1 MVGWAT
7 LTKAGSQV
15 RIAGIA
21 AAAILVVV
29 LLTIPLFGDYVIW
42 LTANMLIL
50 ALFAVGFNLL
60 FGFTGLLSFGQ
71 AGFFAVGG
79 YVCAKILLAVPSL
92 LLGVIGGVLAAGVT
106 ALIIG
111 FLCVRHTEIYF
122 AMLTLAFGMMIH
134 SIIWKWRS
142 VTGGDDGLV
151 GVPRAPLEIP
161 GVLYIEMAALDRY
174 YYFVL
179 VLVVLGIL
187 AIWGVVRSSLGLTL
201 QSIRDSESRVTFS
214 GLSVR
219 KYRLIAFTIAGLAAG
234 LAGALMVPL
243 GRSASPAIANWTF
256 SAEPVIATL
265 LGGASAFA
273 GPIVGAFL
281 FYIIKEIVVI
291 FTGYWMMTLGIIV
304 VALVLGFRGGIV
316 SVIQH
321 HLLPLLTRARHGKG
335 EDR

>member
-1 MVGWAT
+1 LFLIV
-7 LTKAGSQV
+7 
-15 RIAGIA
+15 
-21 AAAILVVV
+21 
-29 LLTIPLFGDYVIW
+29 PLFGDYVIW

-60 FGFTGLLSFGQ
+60 FSFTGLLSFGQ
-71 AGFFAVGG
+71 AAFFAVGG

-92 LLGVIGGVLAAGVT
+92 LLGVIAGVVAAGVA

-122 AMLTLAFGMMIH
+122 SMLTLAFGMMVH

-161 GVLYIEMAALDRY
+161 GVFSIEMADLSRY

-179 VLVVLGIL
+179 VLVVLGIF
-187 AIWGVVRSSLGLTL
+187 AIWRVVRSPLGLTL
-201 QSIRDSESRVTFS
+201 RGIRDSETRVTFI
-214 GLSVR
+214 GLSVM
-219 KYRLIAFTIAGLAAG
+219 KYRLISFTIAGIASG

-265 LGGASAFA
+265 LGGAFTFA
-273 GPIVGAFL
+273 GPIVGSFL

-291 FTGYWMMTLGIIV
+291 FTGYWMMTLGVIV
-304 VALVLGFRGGIV
+304 LALVLGFRGGVV
-316 SVIQH
+316 SVIQN
-321 HLLPLLTRARHGKG
+321 HLLPALARRRDDLGG
-335 EDR
+335 EQ

>member
-1 MVGWAT
+1 MEGAVPQTAAGR
-7 LTKAGSQV
+7 KA
-15 RIAGIA
+15 R
-21 AAAILVVV
+21 LVV
-29 LLTIPLFGDYVIW
+29 LLSAVSLMAVLLLIPLFGDYIVW

-79 YVCAKILLAVPSL
+79 YVCAKILLAIPSL
-92 LLGVIGGVLAAGVT
+92 LLAVIGGVLAAGLA
-106 ALIIG
+106 ALILG
-111 FLCVRHTEIYF
+111 FLCVRHTQIYF

-161 GVLYIEMAALDRY
+161 GVLHIEMSDVDRY

-179 VLVVLGIL
+179 ILVLLGIF
-187 AIWGVVRSSLGLTL
+187 AIWRVVNSSLGLTL
-201 QSIRDSESRVTFS
+201 QGIRDSESRVAFS

-219 KYRLIAFTIAGLAAG
+219 KFRLIAFTIAGMSAG
-234 LAGALMVPL
+234 LAGALMAPL
-243 GRSASPAIANWTF
+243 ARSATPEMAHWTF

-265 LGGASAFA
+265 LGGAHTFG

-281 FYIIKEIVVI
+281 FYIIKEIAVI

-304 VALVLGFRGGIV
+304 LALVLGFRGGVV
-316 SVIQH
+316 SVIQDR
-321 HLLPLLTRARHGKG
+321 LLPLLARMDQEKG
-335 EDR
+335 EER

>member
-1 MVGWAT
+1 MSVSAT
-7 LTKAGSQV
+7 LAKSSNQVKLTAVAG
-15 RIAGIA
+15 A
-21 AAAILVVV
+21 ALALV
-29 LLTIPLFGDYVIW
+29 LLIVPLFGDYVVW

-50 ALFAVGFNLL
+50 ALFAVAFNLL
-60 FGFTGLLSFGQ
+60 FSFTGLLSFGQ
-71 AGFFAVGG
+71 AAFFAVGG

-92 LLGVIGGVLAAGVT
+92 LLGVVAGVVAAGVV

-122 AMLTLAFGMMIH
+122 SMLTLAFGMMIH

-161 GVLYIEMAALDRY
+161 GIFSIDMAALDRY

-179 VLVVLGIL
+179 ILVALGIF
-187 AIWGVVRSSLGLTL
+187 AIWRVVRSSLGLTL
-201 QSIRDSESRVTFS
+201 QSIRDSESRVTFV
-214 GLSVR
+214 GLSVV
-219 KYRLIAFTIAGLAAG
+219 KYRLIAFTIAGLASG

-256 SAEPVIATL
+256 SSEPVIATL
-265 LGGASAFA
+265 LGGAFTFA

-281 FYIIKEIVVI
+281 FYAIKEIVVI

-304 VALVLGFRGGIV
+304 LALVLGFRGGVV
-316 SVIQH
+316 SVVEY
-321 HLLPLLTRARHGKG
+321 HLLPLLARRGG
-335 EDR
+335 DR

>member
-1 MVGWAT
+1 MAGPTT
-7 LTKAGSQV
+7 LAV
-15 RIAGIA
+15 AFHRARPAALA
-21 AAAILVVV
+21 AAAFAAA
-29 LLTIPLFGDYVIW
+29 LLAIPLFGDYVIW

-50 ALFAVGFNLL
+50 SLFAVGFNLL
-60 FGFTGLLSFGQ
+60 FGYTGLLSFGQ

-92 LLGVIGGVLAAGVT
+92 LLGVAGGVLAAGAA
-106 ALIIG
+106 ALVIG

-134 SIIWKWRS
+134 SIVWKWRS

-151 GVPRAPLEIP
+151 GIPRAPLAIP
-161 GVLYIEMAALDRY
+161 GLLEIEMAPLGRY

-179 VLVVLGIL
+179 VLVIAGIL
-187 AIWGVVRSSLGLTL
+187 AIRGVVRSSLGLTL
-201 QSIRDSESRVTFS
+201 QGIRDSESRVAFS

-234 LAGALMVPL
+234 LAGALVVPL

-265 LGGASAFA
+265 LGGPHAFA
-273 GPIVGAFL
+273 GPIVGSFL
-281 FYIIKEIVVI
+281 FYIVKEIVVI
-291 FTGYWMMTLGIIV
+291 FTGYWMMTLGVIV
-304 VALVLGFRGGIV
+304 LALVLGFRGGVV
-316 SVIQH
+316 SVGER
-321 HLLPLLTRARHGKG
+321 LLRSLPARPRPERG
-335 EDR
+335 ERR